1 MRLKAWKR
9 KGELWTLRSPQ
20 PRRVT
25 SRRGKEGGGERE
37 RERETDRQTDRER
50 ERGRER
56 ESADSFFSEQTAA
69 KQHSIIKSA
78 RTLALSPEQ
87 HF

>member
-37 RERETDRQTDRER
+37 RDRQTDKQTERER
-50 ERGRER
+50 EGERER
-56 ESADSFFSEQTAA
+56 
-69 KQHSIIKSA
+69 
-78 RTLALSPEQ
+78 ALTVSSVSKRQ
-87 HF
+87 LNNTQL